1 MKKNGI
7 LNRDINA
14 ILGYLGHT
22 DQIVIADCGLPIPDD
37 VYCVDL
43 SLKLGTPSFL
53 EVLEIIKEEMK
64 VELVI
69 IADEIVDHNSKVYKA
84 IESYFDDIELVSH
97 SEFKEL
103 SKSAKMIIRTGEM
116 TPYANIILQSGVIF

>member
-14 ILGYLGHT
+14 VLGYLGHT

-43 SLKLGTPSFL
+43 SLKLGSPSFL
-53 EVLEIIKEEMK
+53 EVLDIIKNEMK
-64 VELVI
+64 IELVVL
-69 IADEIVDHNSKVYKA
+69 ADEIVDHNPDIYKVLDK
-84 IESYFDDIELVSH
+84 EFEDIELVSH
-97 SEFKEL
+97 ENFKVL
-103 SKSAKMIIRTGEM
+103 TKHAKLIIRTGEM

>member
-14 ILGYLGHT
+14 VLGYLGHT

-43 SLKLGTPSFL
+43 SLKLGSPSFL
-53 EVLEIIKEEMK
+53 EVLDIIKNEMK
-64 VELVI
+64 IELVVL
-69 IADEIVDHNSKVYKA
+69 ADEIVDHNPDIYKVLDK
-84 IESYFDDIELVSH
+84 EFEDIELVSH
-97 SEFKEL
+97 ENFKVL
-103 SKSAKMIIRTGEM
+103 TKNAKLIIRTGEM